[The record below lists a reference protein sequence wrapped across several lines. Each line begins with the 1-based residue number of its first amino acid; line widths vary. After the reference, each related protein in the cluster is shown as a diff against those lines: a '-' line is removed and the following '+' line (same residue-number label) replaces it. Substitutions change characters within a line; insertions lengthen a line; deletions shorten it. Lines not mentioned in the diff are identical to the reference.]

1 MATRADATELITAA
15 RDNNGAVKIN
25 ALVESILSIP
35 VLTRTS
41 MANLVS
47 KQLNQPAK
55 GLFDSAY
62 VAASNPTETPVSTE
76 GDGDNAHSGAAG
88 AEARK
93 VGTKIRKAWGV
104 AAQGKVNRASI
115 AQKTQNRSRGT
126 VNAAFDP
133 SSVDAVLDELRFEP
147 GPGMLPG
154 DDLPRA
160 RERSA
165 RAIAREKFFREER
178 DKHAEAYPVHDY
190 GTVTMRY
197 PRGTAAGMSYFGA
210 TAATADDTQLAHRAM
225 TGWRGH
231 GAYMNQGDTFVTGE
245 RQFYLPSPLP
255 HAGFSIGGTGY
266 SGEGAF
272 WSSLWDG
279 IKSVGRA
286 VLPVLAVGAQAA
298 LPALVKAGVDRLA
311 PGSGAGDVVA
321 NIASSVV
328 NPMLSKISGSGK
340 YSTGD
345 VFDNANAQYLADM
358 TYGEETEFLA
368 GFMRRLLSHEAG
380 RAALV
385 AAVSSYNGSGMG
397 QISDINKQHNVPRIE
412 NVVKNKETPYGN
424 TQFMMNNLVDP
435 GAKHSRTNP
444 QIATVQDETGD
455 LVFSYREYVKD
466 IKSTSLNFST
476 IEKFELNPG
485 IAYSFP
491 LLSSFAQYF
500 EEYDFEQLI
509 FHFKSLVT
517 DGNATAA
524 GSVMIV
530 PIYNPSSNVLP
541 DKRSC
546 ENTDQCVSGK
556 VTSDL
561 VCGVECDNTKK
572 ALGGYLYVR
581 ADDVPREQRRTFD
594 LGFVQV
600 ALQGVPAD
608 MHIGELWVEYK
619 VRLSKLRVTTNTS
632 VPIGQGVTI
641 IGNAPPTTTSW
652 DSSHPTTD
660 VTLAN
665 VFSDMNT
672 FNLTGSSQSLAK
684 FTNSGSLAMIHPSVS
699 SLDILYIPNA
709 VGQDPYQGY
718 TRVTANMLVT
728 TGQRYRITFSMQAKP
743 GYNTQLMMTQIW
755 DPSVA
760 TKSFVP
766 LRINSSPGTSFGTV
780 PWRVTSQQH
789 STQTV
794 GYKLTQANPMNVLV
808 DITNHEP
815 PTCRFTSVIEVE
827 VTQQQFQQTGTLTL
841 VSDIAV
847 DTTWLLQQAS
857 MSIPAI
863 EMIAL
868 VGMAPAT
875 LSIVRIPY

>member
-1 MATRADATELITAA
+1 MATAADATALITAA

-25 ALVESILSIP
+25 ALVQSILSLP
-35 VLTRTS
+35 VMTRTS
-41 MANLVS
+41 MAKLVS
-47 KQLNQPAK
+47 KQLNEPAK

-62 VAASNPTETPVSTE
+62 VAASNPKETPVSTE
-76 GDGDNAHSGAAG
+76 GDGDNANSGAAG
-88 AEARK
+88 AEAGK

-147 GPGMLPG
+147 GPDMLPG

-160 RERSA
+160 RERNA

-619 VRLSKLRVTTNTS
+619 VRLSKLRVTTNSS

-641 IGNAPPTTTSW
+641 AGNAPSMTGDWNGTIPVNTI
-652 DSSHPTTD
+652 PI
-660 VTLAN
+660 AN
-665 VFSDMNT
+665 VFSDMISL
-672 FNLTGSSQSLAK
+672 NLTGSSQNLAK
-684 FTNSGSLAMIHPSVS
+684 FTSSGSVAMIHPSITSV
-699 SLDILYIPNA
+699 DIAYTDGAHANLG
-709 VGQDPYQGY
+709 V
-718 TRVTANMLVT
+718 TRVTSSMLVT

-743 GYNTQLMMTQIW
+743 GYYTDMTLSQIW
-755 DPSVA
+755 DPSIVD
-760 TKSFVP
+760 KSFLP
-766 LRINSSPGTSFGTV
+766 LRIVTGAGASFGTV
-780 PWRVTSQQH
+780 PWRVSSQH
-789 STQTV
+789 HTTQTT
-794 GYKLTQANPMNVLV
+794 GWNPPVPSPPPNNIFP
-808 DITNHEP
+808 ITNHAP
-815 PTCRFTSVIEVE
+815 PTCRFTSIVEIEI
-827 VTQQQFQQTGTLTL
+827 TQQQFQQTGSLTL
-841 VSDIAV
+841 AAEIAI
-847 DTTWLLQQAS
+847 DTTWLIQRS
-857 MSIPAI
+857 TMVVPAVEI
-863 EMIAL
+863 IAM
-868 VGMAPAT
+868 VGMAPAS

>member
-1 MATRADATELITAA
+1 MDPAELAAYADSLYEANLDKAKNEVNTDGIVTDIATNDNLSHEEKVVAGNLVKDKLHPKSQYTFGASLFSGLAKRGAGDTIKAIKKLPKKSMRTAA
-15 RDNNGAVKIN
+15 
-25 ALVESILSIP
+25 
-35 VLTRTS
+35 
-41 MANLVS
+41 
-47 KQLNQPAK
+47 
-55 GLFDSAY
+55 Y
-62 VAASNPTETPVSTE
+62 
-76 GDGDNAHSGAAG
+76 GDN
-88 AEARK
+88 EA
-93 VGTKIRKAWGV
+93 
-104 AAQGKVNRASI
+104 
-115 AQKTQNRSRGT
+115 KTFADNLAYIPT
-126 VNAAFDP
+126 AP
-133 SSVDAVLDELRFEP
+133 P
-147 GPGMLPG
+147 GPGLPT
-154 DDLPRA
+154 PRP
-160 RERSA
+160 RSA
-165 RAIAREKFFREER
+165 AAEKR
-178 DKHAEAYPVHDY
+178 DDFLSKTRSDIEWDYPRKMY

-197 PRGTAAGMSYFGA
+197 PRGTPEGEAVFGTTVA
-210 TAATADDTQLAHRAM
+210 TATDEQLRNRAIS
-225 TGWRGH
+225 GWRGH
-231 GAYMNQGDTFVTGE
+231 GAYQNQGHTFVTGE
-245 RQFYLPSPLP
+245 RQFYVPSPLP
-255 HAGFSIGGTGY
+255 AAGFSIGGTGY

-380 RAALV
+380 RAAII
-385 AAVSSYNGSGMG
+385 AAASSYNDFGRG
-397 QISDINKQHNVPRIE
+397 QISDIDLGRQQHNVPRIE

-435 GAKHSRTNP
+435 GSKHSRTNP
-444 QIATVQDETGD
+444 QISTVQDETGD

-556 VTSDL
+556 VTADL

-581 ADDVPREQRRTFD
+581 SDDVPREQRRTFD

-619 VRLSKLRVTTNTS
+619 VRLSKLRVTTNSS

-641 IGNAPPTTTSW
+641 AGNAPSMTGDWNGTMPV
-652 DSSHPTTD
+652 SSIPI
-660 VTLAN
+660 AN
-665 VFSDMNT
+665 VFSDMISL
-672 FNLTGSSQSLAK
+672 NLTGSSQNLAK
-684 FTNSGSLAMIHPSVS
+684 FTSSGSVAMIHPSITSV
-699 SLDILYIPNA
+699 DIAYTNGANA
-709 VGQDPYQGY
+709 NLGV
-718 TRVTANMLVT
+718 TRVTSSMLVT

-743 GYNTQLMMTQIW
+743 GYYTDMTLSQIW
-755 DPSVA
+755 DPSIVD
-760 TKSFVP
+760 KSFLP
-766 LRINSSPGTSFGTV
+766 LRIVTGAGASFGTV
-780 PWRVTSQQH
+780 PWRVSSQH
-789 STQTV
+789 HTTETTGWNAPVPSPPPNNIYPL
-794 GYKLTQANPMNVLV
+794 G
-808 DITNHEP
+808 NHAP
-815 PTCRFTSVIEVE
+815 PTCRFTSIVEVE
-827 VTQQQFQQTGTLTL
+827 ITQQQFQQTGSLTL
-841 VSDIAV
+841 AAEVAI
-847 DTTWLLQQAS
+847 DTTWLIQRSS
-857 MSIPAI
+857 MVVPAVEI
-863 EMIAL
+863 IAM
-868 VGMAPAT
+868 VGMAPASLT
-875 LSIVRIPY
+875 IVRIPY